1 MAANLQFAESLRQ
14 SIQRCKLDLLGRVDT
29 GNGIQRISNFFRR
42 ARSCCICI
50 GYQIQSSWREFFDR
64 PKISTSKRDGCKVPA
79 KDSCQN
85 NSPPEYKAKTCQSMA
100 WGFLNG
106 HAARGV
112 LMHFKRPYATYQLR
126 SMI

>member
-1 MAANLQFAESLRQ
+1 MAAKLQFAESLRQ
-14 SIQRCKLDLLGRVDT
+14 SIQRWKLDLLGRVDT
-29 GNGIQRISNFFRR
+29 GNGIQQISNFFRR

-50 GYQIQSSWREFFDR
+50 GYQIQSSWRELFDR
-64 PKISTSKRDGCKVPA
+64 AKISTSKRDGCKVPA

-85 NSPPEYKAKTCQSMA
+85 NSPREYKAKTCQPMT

-112 LMHFKRPYATYQLR
+112 
-126 SMI
+126 